1 MERSKGRKQEGSH
14 VLEAGSEQVLGE
26 VKINKYFCKVIKT
39 AHLGLQ
45 NHEAVVGIRKASL
58 MVGGR
63 KVPSQNG
70 VEGGRAAQ
78 DERFEEALFE
88 QPPVL
93 ATIAHLPAPALQV
106 SDCS

>member
-1 MERSKGRKQEGSH
+1 M
-14 VLEAGSEQVLGE
+14 LEAGSEQVLGE

-45 NHEAVVGIRKASL
+45 NHEPVVGIRKASL

-70 VEGGRAAQ
+70 VEGRRAAQ
-78 DERFEEALFE
+78 DEGFEEALFE

-93 ATIAHLPAPALQV
+93 ATIATGCHPSFCFRYVLTLRVNIA
-106 SDCS
+106 C

>member
-1 MERSKGRKQEGSH
+1 M
-14 VLEAGSEQVLGE
+14 
-26 VKINKYFCKVIKT
+26 IKT
-39 AHLGLQ
+39 AHPGLQ
-45 NHEAVVGIRKASL
+45 NHEPVVGIPKASL
-58 MVGGR
+58 MVGRR

-70 VEGGRAAQ
+70 VGRGDWGRAAQ
-78 DERFEEALFE
+78 DEGFEEALFE